1 MSPSSFES
9 SLKSGKT
16 LLAILLCSI
25 IGCDGSSSIAGE
37 WRNSDDSSAII
48 WEFRKDGSV
57 LIGNTRGRYSFGN
70 DQRVKIE
77 TPFATSVYRM
87 EFSGDRMMLTDPNGS
102 RLEFT
107 KLK

>member
-1 MSPSSFES
+1 MLLTIVLCSVIGCGGPS
-9 SLKSGKT
+9 
-16 LLAILLCSI
+16 SI
-25 IGCDGSSSIAGE
+25 IGRWRSSGDQNATV
-37 WRNSDDSSAII
+37 

-70 DQRVKIE
+70 GQRIKVE
-77 TPFATSVYRM
+77 SPFATAVYRM
-87 EFSGDRMMLTDPNGS
+87 EFSGDQMILKDPNGS

>member
-1 MSPSSFES
+1 MSPFFFGY
-9 SLKSGKT
+9 SLRPANI
-16 LLAILLCSI
+16 LLFILLCSI
-25 IGCDGSSSIAGE
+25 IGCDSSSSIAGK
-37 WRNSDDSSAII
+37 WRNSNDASAVI
-48 WEFRKDGSV
+48 WEFHKDGSI

-70 DQRVKIE
+70 DRRIKIE

-87 EFSGDRMMLTDPNGS
+87 EVSQDRITLTDPNGS